1 MPFGLTN
8 APATFQS
15 IMNRMLEKYLRKFV
29 LVFMDDILIYSKTL
43 EEHIVHLQQVLQT
56 LADNQFYIKASKCE
70 IAKSR
75 LEYLGHIISGD
86 GVATE
91 PTKVSAVSTWP
102 LPKTVK
108 QLRGF
113 LGLTGYYRRFIQNYG
128 VICRP
133 LTQLLKKETK
143 FHWGAQ
149 EQQAFEALKA
159 ALVQAPVL
167 ALPDFT
173 KTFIV
178 ETDASDLGMGAVLM
192 QDGHPISYLSKSFC
206 DKNKGLSTYE
216 KECMAILL
224 AVERGLSTYSFGDP
238 ISNISSSS

>member
-1 MPFGLTN
+1 
-8 APATFQS
+8 
-15 IMNRMLEKYLRKFV
+15 MLEKYLRKFV
-29 LVFMDDILIYSKTL
+29 FVFMDDILIYSKTL

-91 PTKVSAVSTWP
+91 PTKVSAVSAWP

-108 QLRGF
+108 QLKGF

-159 ALVQAPVL
+159 ALVQALVL

-178 ETDASDLGMGAVLM
+178 KTDASDLRMGAVLM